1 MALKDIF
8 NLIKADRYTADGC
21 EEIKKAQEAIAE
33 DAGLPDGTM
42 RHRKD
47 GDYIKQAG
55 KWVPA
60 PAAKGKPEKGSK
72 EDVKQRLGAYVKAMN
87 KKNGEF
93 AGRSKKLGES
103 SEQRAQESLAELNRA
118 SAESKQEEKKTS
130 QTKVNTTSVTEW
142 EESAKKDAKAYNEN
156 MVVLQNEKGET
167 TAVRESSPDVEKAEA
182 HGYKKMSLVRP
193 DGSVKKHSENNAE
206 KKPALKLPDE
216 KSSFATDVNRMK
228 KLKKEDYK
236 QYTIQLEKLHSKYPI
251 NKWKDLY
258 NKTLNDAAP
267 RELTG
272 DCKIRIRNSK

>member
-1 MALKDIF
+1 
-8 NLIKADRYTADGC
+8 
-21 EEIKKAQEAIAE
+21 
-33 DAGLPDGTM
+33 
-42 RHRKD
+42 
-47 GDYIKQAG
+47 
-55 KWVPA
+55 
-60 PAAKGKPEKGSK
+60 
-72 EDVKQRLGAYVKAMN
+72 
-87 KKNGEF
+87 
-93 AGRSKKLGES
+93 
-103 SEQRAQESLAELNRA
+103 
-118 SAESKQEEKKTS
+118 
-130 QTKVNTTSVTEW
+130 
-142 EESAKKDAKAYNEN
+142 KKDAKAYNEN

-258 NKTLNDAAP
+258 NKTLNDSAP

-272 DCKIRIRNSK
+272 DCKIRIRKSK